1 MLSRLVYTK
10 EKTKLNYKEEI
21 NDYLFFFLLHKVMKI
36 NKDTIVSIFLLIFCG
51 IMINS
56 SYYIEDPGYQGMK
69 ASYWPR
75 IILWL
80 LSIMSLVMLVK
91 SIANKVDSIN
101 AGSFSQINYMQFKNA
116 LICFGMFIF
125 FLTFLEYLGMLL
137 GGILFVFGL
146 LTFLGGFYIKK
157 STNHL
162 IISVVTIGVM
172 WSIFTFGLK
181 VILPEGEIIRIW

>member
-1 MLSRLVYTK
+1 
-10 EKTKLNYKEEI
+10 
-21 NDYLFFFLLHKVMKI
+21 MKI

-56 SYYIEDPGYQGMK
+56 SYHIEDPGYQGMK

-91 SIANKVDSIN
+91 SFANKVDSIN

-116 LICFGMFIF
+116 LICFGMFII

-146 LTFLGGFYIKK
+146 LTFLGGFSIKK

-181 VILPEGEIIRIW
+181 VILPEGELIRIW

>member
-1 MLSRLVYTK
+1 
-10 EKTKLNYKEEI
+10 
-21 NDYLFFFLLHKVMKI
+21 
-36 NKDTIVSIFLLIFCG
+36 
-51 IMINS
+51 MINS

-91 SIANKVDSIN
+91 SFASKVDSIN

-116 LICFGMFIF
+116 LICFGMFII

-137 GGILFVFGL
+137 GGILFVFG
-146 LTFLGGFYIKK
+146 Y
-157 STNHL
+157 
-162 IISVVTIGVM
+162 
-172 WSIFTFGLK
+172 
-181 VILPEGEIIRIW
+181 

>member
-1 MLSRLVYTK
+1 
-10 EKTKLNYKEEI
+10 
-21 NDYLFFFLLHKVMKI
+21 MKI

-91 SIANKVDSIN
+91 SFANKIDSIKV
-101 AGSFSQINYMQFKNA
+101 GSLSKINYMQFKNA

-125 FLTFLEYLGMLL
+125 FLTFLEYLY
-137 GGILFVFGL
+137 LF
-146 LTFLGGFYIKK
+146 
-157 STNHL
+157 
-162 IISVVTIGVM
+162 
-172 WSIFTFGLK
+172 
-181 VILPEGEIIRIW
+181 

>member
-21 NDYLFFFLLHKVMKI
+21 IDYLFFFLVHKVMKI

-56 SYYIEDPGYQGMK
+56 SYHIEDPGYQGMK

-80 LSIMSLVMLVK
+80 LSIMSFVMLVK
-91 SIANKVDSIN
+91 SFANKVDSN
-101 AGSFSQINYMQFKNA
+101 KAGSFSQINYMQFKNA

-125 FLTFLEYLGMLL
+125 FLTFLEYLGMLI

-146 LTFLGGFYIKK
+146 LTFLGGFSIKK

-181 VILPEGEIIRIW
+181 VILPEGELIRIW

>member
-1 MLSRLVYTK
+1 
-10 EKTKLNYKEEI
+10 
-21 NDYLFFFLLHKVMKI
+21 
-36 NKDTIVSIFLLIFCG
+36 
-51 IMINS
+51 MINS

-91 SIANKVDSIN
+91 SFANKVDSIN

-116 LICFGMFIF
+116 LICFGMFII

-146 LTFLGGFYIKK
+146 LTFLGGFSIKK
-157 STNHL
+157 IN
-162 IISVVTIGVM
+162 
-172 WSIFTFGLK
+172 
-181 VILPEGEIIRIW
+181 

>member
-1 MLSRLVYTK
+1 
-10 EKTKLNYKEEI
+10 
-21 NDYLFFFLLHKVMKI
+21 MKI

-91 SIANKVDSIN
+91 SFANKVDSIN

-146 LTFLGGFYIKK
+146 LTFLGGFSIKK
-157 STNHL
+157 SANHL

-181 VILPEGEIIRIW
+181 VILPEGELIRIW